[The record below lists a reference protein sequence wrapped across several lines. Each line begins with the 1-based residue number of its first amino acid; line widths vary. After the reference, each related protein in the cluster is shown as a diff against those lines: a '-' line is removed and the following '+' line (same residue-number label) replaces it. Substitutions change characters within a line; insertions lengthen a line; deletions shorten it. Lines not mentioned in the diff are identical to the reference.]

1 MPTVTLREITKETLR
16 QILNLNVAAS
26 QQGFVASNAR
36 SIAEAHF
43 DPDHAW
49 FRAIYADETPVG
61 FVMLYLD
68 REQPVYFMWRLMV
81 DEHQQKKGYARQAMH
96 LVIDFVRTLPNAT
109 ELFVS
114 YVPGEGS
121 PGAFYEKLGFVDT
134 GNVHDGEIV
143 MRLALE
149 P

>member
-16 QILNLNVAAS
+16 QILDLNVAAS

-49 FRAIYADETPVG
+49 FRAIYVDETPVG